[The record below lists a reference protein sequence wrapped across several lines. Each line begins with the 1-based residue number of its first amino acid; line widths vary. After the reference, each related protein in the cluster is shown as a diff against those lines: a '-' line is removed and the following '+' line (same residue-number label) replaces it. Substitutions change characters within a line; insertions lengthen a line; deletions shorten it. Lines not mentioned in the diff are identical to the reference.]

1 MTFGFYMQ
9 FFLVKLVSKCL
20 EVYIFHYILVGDLD
34 NPSLS
39 HVEFGRL
46 HHPGDMT
53 QRVSKKDCAAAID
66 GMTPAPKT

>member
-1 MTFGFYMQ
+1 MSRG
-9 FFLVKLVSKCL
+9 
-20 EVYIFHYILVGDLD
+20 VYLQLYFVGDLN

-53 QRVSKKDCAAAID
+53 QRVSKKDCETAID
-66 GMTPAPKT
+66 GMTPAQKS